1 LTSFLYFHII
11 IYYKLIRRIT
21 FDNLIITIAL
31 PYSNGNIHLG
41 HLLEGVQ
48 ADIWNRYKI
57 LSGCNTIFVSG
68 NDAHG
73 SAISIKAKQENI
85 SEEELIYRIQKE
97 HHRDY
102 KKFQVDF
109 DHFGT
114 THTEINK
121 NNISKFFK
129 NNKHLFKEKEIKQL
143 FDEEK
148 NQFLSDRYVIGEC
161 PNCNSKE
168 QYGDGCEIC
177 GKQYSA
183 NELINPIS
191 KLSNTKPI
199 LKNTTQIFYD
209 TNFFREQILDWLNNT
224 DIQESV
230 RNKLKEWLNQPL
242 KEWDISR
249 EAPYFGFKIPDYDK
263 FFYVWIDAPI
273 GYISIVEEYL
283 KKNNIKN
290 NIWDK
295 KSEFSLHQFIGKDII
310 NYHGIYW
317 ISELLGFDYI
327 LPKSITTHGFLT
339 IDNEKISKSK
349 GNYLEAKDFDLPPES
364 LRYYYASKLT
374 NSIEDLNLDT
384 DEIKEVFNNKLVGG
398 FINLGS
404 RIIKILE
411 KNFDSKIGAEL
422 DFDFID
428 SFKEQY
434 DNILNNYE
442 NRNFREV
449 VSQIENIIHQTNS
462 YVNKK
467 EPWKLIKDNKEDALI
482 ICNSVLNIFFK
493 LSILLEPIIPEVSK
507 NIYSLFNK
515 DNISFENLNKDII
528 DLKLNKYQ
536 HLLKRI

>member
-1 LTSFLYFHII
+1 M
-11 IYYKLIRRIT
+11 T

-48 ADIWNRYKI
+48 ADIWNRYKK

-73 SAISIKAKQENI
+73 SAISIKANQEGI
-85 SEEELIYRIQKE
+85 TPEELIHKIQKA

-114 THTEINK
+114 THTETNK
-121 NNISKFFK
+121 NNIYQFFNK
-129 NNKHLFKEKEIKQL
+129 NRHLFKEKEIKQL
-143 FDEEK
+143 FDQEK
-148 NQFLSDRYVIGEC
+148 NQFLSDRYVVGEC
-161 PNCNSKE
+161 PSCNAKE
-168 QYGDGCEIC
+168 QYGDGCEVC
-177 GKQYSA
+177 GKQYSSS
-183 NELINPIS
+183 ELINPIS
-191 KLSNTKPI
+191 KLSNTKPV

-209 TNFFREQILDWLNNT
+209 MNYFREKILEWLNNT
-224 DIQESV
+224 NIQDSV
-230 RNKLKEWLNQPL
+230 RNKLKEWLNKPL

-249 EAPYFGFKIPDYDK
+249 ESPYFGFKIPEYNK

-273 GYISIVEEYL
+273 GYISIVEDYL
-283 KKNNIKN
+283 KHNNLKT

-295 KSEFSLHQFIGKDII
+295 NSDYSLHQFIGKDVI
-310 NYHGIYW
+310 NHHGIYW

-339 IDNEKISKSK
+339 INNEKISKSK

-384 DEIKEVFNNKLVGG
+384 NEIKEVFNNKLVGG

-404 RIIKILE
+404 RVIKILE
-411 KNFDSKIGAEL
+411 KNFDSTIGNDL
-422 DFDFID
+422 DYEFIN
-428 SFKEQY
+428 SFNSQY
-434 DNILNNYE
+434 DRILNNYE
-442 NRNFREV
+442 NKNFRNAISE
-449 VSQIENIIHQTNS
+449 IENVIYQ
-462 YVNKK
+462 VNAYINNK
-467 EPWKLIKDNKEDALI
+467 EPWKLVKSNKEDTLT
-482 ICNSVLNIFFK
+482 ICNTVLNIYFK

-507 NIYSLFNK
+507 NIYNLFNK
-515 DNISFENLNKDII
+515 EEVDFKNIKEDIKN
-528 DLKLNKYQ
+528 LKLNKYK

>member
-1 LTSFLYFHII
+1 MKNLFL
-11 IYYKLIRRIT
+11 RRTI

-41 HLLEGVQ
+41 HLLEAVQ
-48 ADIWNRYKI
+48 ADIFNRYKK

-73 SAISIKAKQENI
+73 SAISIKANQEGI
-85 SEEELIYRIQKE
+85 TPEELISKIQKA

-114 THTEINK
+114 THTETNK
-121 NNISKFFK
+121 NNIYKFF
-129 NNKHLFKEKEIKQL
+129 NNNRHLFKEKEIQQL

-161 PNCNSKE
+161 PECHAKD
-168 QYGDGCEIC
+168 QYGDGCEVC

-183 NELINPIS
+183 SELINPVS

-209 TNFFREQILDWLNNT
+209 TNHFREKILDWLNNT
-224 DIQESV
+224 NIQNSV
-230 RNKLKEWLNQPL
+230 KNKLKEWLDKPL

-249 EAPYFGFKIPDYDK
+249 EAPYFGFQIPEYDNK

-283 KKNNIKN
+283 KQNNLDIDIWNKNSNY
-290 NIWDK
+290 
-295 KSEFSLHQFIGKDII
+295 SLHQFIGKDVV

-327 LPKSITTHGFLT
+327 LPESITTHGFLT
-339 IDNEKISKSK
+339 INNEKISKSK
-349 GNYLEAKDFDLPPES
+349 GNYLEAKDFELPPES

-384 DEIKEVFNNKLVGG
+384 NEIKEVFNNKLVGG
-398 FINLGS
+398 FVNLGS

-411 KNFDSKIGAEL
+411 KNFNSKIGNEIDY
-422 DFDFID
+422 DFLN
-428 SFKEQY
+428 SFKFQY
-434 DNILNNYE
+434 DNILDNYE
-442 NRNFREV
+442 NKNFRNVISE
-449 VSQIENIIHQTNS
+449 IENIIYQTNA
-462 YVNKK
+462 YINKK
-467 EPWKLIKDNKEDALI
+467 APWVLVKSNKDETLI
-482 ICNSVLNIFFK
+482 ICNTVLNIFFK

-507 NIYSLFNK
+507 NIYALFNK
-515 DNISFENLNKDII
+515 DNLSFKNIEENIQN
-528 DLKLNKYQ
+528 LKLNNYQ